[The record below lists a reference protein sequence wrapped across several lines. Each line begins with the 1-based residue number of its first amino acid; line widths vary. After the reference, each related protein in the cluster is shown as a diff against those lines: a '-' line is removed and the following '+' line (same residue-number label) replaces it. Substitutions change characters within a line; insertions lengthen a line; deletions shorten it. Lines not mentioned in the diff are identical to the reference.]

1 MKNFDS
7 LKWNLLNWIIQFL
20 FPHINHISTE
30 ELALLLSDKEER
42 HPLILDARNKIEY
55 AISHLK
61 EASLIPY
68 DSPDIKSLV
77 QCSLNTPIIT
87 YCSVGY
93 RSAILAQRLQ
103 KMGYKKV
110 FNLQGSLF
118 LWFSENRPI
127 VCGEEIVSYIHP
139 FNLFWS
145 LWL

>member
-1 MKNFDS
+1 MKLCYS
-7 LKWNLLNWIIQFL
+7 LKWNLLNSLIQL
-20 FPHINHISTE
+20 RFPHINHISTE
-30 ELALLLSDKEER
+30 KLAIWLSDKNQEK
-42 HPLILDARNKIEY
+42 PLILDARNKIEY

-61 EASLIPY
+61 GACLIPY
-68 DSPDIKSLV
+68 DSPEIKSFIK
-77 QCSLNTPIIT
+77 CSVNTPIIT

-118 LWFSENRPI
+118 VWFRENRP
-127 VCGEEIVSYIHP
+127 VFCGEEIVSWIHP

-145 LWL
+145 LLL